1 MNPCRAVS
9 LTMTLTLLTCGVAL
23 ASAQKLLPQ
32 RPRLGAPT
40 AIVSTPRTDLRG
52 NEVSDAVATYK
63 LDALGSLYEEHSPT
77 TEIPKLGEP
86 RS

>member
-1 MNPCRAVS
+1 MNPARVVS

-23 ASAQKLLPQ
+23 TSTPHLLPQ
-32 RPRLGAPT
+32 GPRLGVPTPMAP
-40 AIVSTPRTDLRG
+40 PRTDLRG
-52 NEVSDAVATYK
+52 NDVSDAVATYK
-63 LDALGSLYEEHSPT
+63 LDALGSLYEEHSPN